1 MHVTDCDA
9 AYEDLYPLTTGPEP
23 KGDGRTFSWRGVRRM
38 SGTLTARLSGT
49 VTALATAVVMV
60 AVTGSTPAQAVSIGD
75 FTGYVGYVKQAYDA
89 YQKFFGGALTLDQAT
104 TQIENA
110 ITVAKT
116 EILDEID
123 AVQAADVQACA
134 RSAVIEVADIRV
146 LSPDNA
152 QAFAAATTSC
162 VTLAQAD
169 VNAFSDPHAV
179 DSVGFALNTVGPIA
193 LFARTYA
200 GESTVLLKS
209 TLASAE
215 QSTITRL
222 TPHCFGTPLWG
233 DTEPGA
239 TSVEVQLQCTAFNGT
254 SGFDSVFIKLKRG
267 QPLPRLNYSYA
278 IEQAMTATSYPVAEA
293 ALPLLAG

>member
-1 MHVTDCDA
+1 
-9 AYEDLYPLTTGPEP
+9 
-23 KGDGRTFSWRGVRRM
+23 
-38 SGTLTARLSGT
+38 LTARVSGT
-49 VTALATAVVMV
+49 VTALATAVVLV
-60 AVTGSTPAQAVSIGD
+60 AATGSAPAQAVSIGD
-75 FTGYVGYVKQAYDA
+75 FTSYAGYVKQAYDA

-116 EILDEID
+116 QILNEID

-134 RSAVIEVADIRV
+134 RSAVIEIADIRV
-146 LSPDNA
+146 FSPDSA

-169 VNAFSDPHAV
+169 INALSDLHAV
-179 DSVGFALNTVGPIA
+179 DSVGLALNTVGPIA

-200 GESTVLLKS
+200 GESTGQLKS
-209 TLASAE
+209 VLGSAE
-215 QSTITRL
+215 QSVITRL

-239 TSVEVQLQCTAFNGT
+239 TYVEVQLQCTAFNGT
-254 SGFDSVFIKLKRG
+254 SGFDWVSVKLKRG
-267 QPLPRLNYSYA
+267 QPLPPLNYTHA
-278 IEQAMTATSYPVAEA
+278 IEQATAATSYPVAQT

>member
-1 MHVTDCDA
+1 M
-9 AYEDLYPLTTGPEP
+9 L
-23 KGDGRTFSWRGVRRM
+23 R
-38 SGTLTARLSGT
+38 TLTARLAGT
-49 VTALATAVVMV
+49 ATALASAVVLVV
-60 AVTGSTPAQAVSIGD
+60 ATGSAPAQAASIGD
-75 FTGYVGYVKQAYDA
+75 YAGYAGYVKQAYDA

-104 TQIENA
+104 AQIENA

-116 EILDEID
+116 QILNEID

-169 VNAFSDPHAV
+169 INAFSDLHAV
-179 DSVGFALNTVGPIA
+179 DSAGFALNTVGPIA

-200 GESTVLLKS
+200 GESTALLKS

-215 QSTITRL
+215 QSTINRL
-222 TPHCFGTPLWG
+222 KPHCFGSPLWG

-239 TSVEVQLQCTAFNGT
+239 TSVEVQMQCTAFNGT
-254 SGFDSVFIKLKRG
+254 TGFDWVTIRLRRG
-267 QPLPRLNYSYA
+267 QPLPPLDYSYA

-293 ALPLLAG
+293 ALPSLGA

>member
-1 MHVTDCDA
+1 M
-9 AYEDLYPLTTGPEP
+9 L
-23 KGDGRTFSWRGVRRM
+23 R
-38 SGTLTARLSGT
+38 TLTARLSGT
-49 VTALATAVVMV
+49 AAALATAVALVV
-60 AVTGSTPAQAVSIGD
+60 ATGSTPAQADPIGD
-75 FTGYVGYVKQAYDA
+75 FTGYAGYVKQAYDA

-104 TQIENA
+104 TQIVNA
-110 ITVAKT
+110 VNAAKT
-116 EILDEID
+116 EILNEID

-169 VNAFSDPHAV
+169 INAFSDLHAV
-179 DSVGFALNTVGPIA
+179 DSAGFALNTVGPIA
-193 LFARTYA
+193 LFARAYA
-200 GESTVLLKS
+200 AESTTLLKS
-209 TLASAE
+209 TLVSAE
-215 QSTITRL
+215 QSTVNRL

-233 DTEPGA
+233 DTSPGA
-239 TSVEVQLQCTAFNGT
+239 KFVEVQLQCTAFNGAN
-254 SGFDSVFIKLKRG
+254 GFDSVYVKLRRG
-267 QPLPRLNYSYA
+267 QPLPPLDYSYA